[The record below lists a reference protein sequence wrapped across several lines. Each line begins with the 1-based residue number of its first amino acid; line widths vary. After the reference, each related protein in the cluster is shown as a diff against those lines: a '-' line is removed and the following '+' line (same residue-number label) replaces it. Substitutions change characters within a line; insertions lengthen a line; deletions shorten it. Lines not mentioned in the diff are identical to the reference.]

1 MFKLEYNNLAG
12 TVERLHYQ
20 KSEAKRR
27 LKDMDAQREA
37 LEKTL
42 ADMQAKIEE
51 DEKEAAEAVH
61 EAERV
66 KNSAQVNECTC
77 FLCEVTTQSRRKRSR
92 CCMR

>member
-42 ADMQAKIEE
+42 ADMKVKIEE
-51 DEKEAAEAVH
+51 DEKEAEEAVR
-61 EAERV
+61 EAEKIRNSTRV
-66 KNSAQVNECTC
+66 NKCLC
-77 FLCEVTTQSRRKRSR
+77 F
-92 CCMR
+92 